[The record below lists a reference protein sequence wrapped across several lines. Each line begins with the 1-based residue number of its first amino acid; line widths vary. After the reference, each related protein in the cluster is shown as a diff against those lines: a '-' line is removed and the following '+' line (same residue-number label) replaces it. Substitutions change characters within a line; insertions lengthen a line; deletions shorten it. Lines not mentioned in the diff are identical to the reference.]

1 MKKPST
7 DKPDLTKILGEV
19 LAKVSRFR
27 LLIFIALVCI
37 VYGYILF
44 TITSLSNAQP
54 TDTMVS
60 AQKSPITSARV
71 DKKVISQLR
80 QLQDNSV
87 SVQELFNQARDNP
100 FQE

>member
-1 MKKPST
+1 MKKSFT
-7 DKPDLTKILGEV
+7 TKPHITKLLGEV

-27 LLIFIALVCI
+27 LIIFVVSVCI

-44 TITSLSNAQP
+44 SITSLSNAQP

-71 DKKVISQLR
+71 DKKVINQLR

-87 SVQELFNQARDNP
+87 SVKELFNEARDNP